1 MFPNTYKI
9 VNAKVLIFNKG
20 MFEYI
25 MPPSFTEAIREHI
38 MLFDGGMG
46 TEIQKL
52 DPQPQDFPRNKD
64 GFNDGLNMTKP
75 EWIKKIHRDY
85 LKAGADCI
93 ETNSFGSNLF
103 KLKEYGFG
111 DKTVEINR
119 GAAELARDVC
129 NEFEDRYRYVIGS
142 VGPTGFLPSSEDQD
156 LGNVSP
162 QQIIEGFTP
171 QFEGLLL
178 GGVDSLLIETSQDIL
193 EVKLAIE
200 ACNKA
205 MEKVGKRVPLIGN
218 VTLDRYGN
226 MLLGTNVQ
234 AAYTTVS
241 GMGIDIFG
249 LNCSTGPEEMLSS
262 IRWLD
267 EQRGLPILMVP
278 NAGMPQ
284 NVAGK
289 AVYKM
294 TPEDM
299 ALKMREF
306 IRQFRGIK
314 IIGGCCGTTPIH
326 INKLREMLDKDGF
339 TAPNN

>member
-1 MFPNTYKI
+1 
-9 VNAKVLIFNKG
+9 
-20 MFEYI
+20 
-25 MPPSFTEAIREHI
+25 MPLTLTEAIREHVI
-38 MLFDGGMG
+38 LFDGGMG

-52 DPQPQDFPRNKD
+52 NPEPDDFPGKND
-64 GFNDGLNMTKP
+64 GFNDGLNITKP
-75 EWIKKIHRDY
+75 DWIKKIHRDY
-85 LKAGADCI
+85 LMAGADCI

-103 KLKEYGFG
+103 KLKEYGYG
-111 DKTVEINR
+111 DKAVEINQR
-119 GAAELARDVC
+119 AAELAREVC

-142 VGPTGFLPSSEDQD
+142 IGPTGFLPSSEDQD
-156 LGNVSP
+156 LGKVSP
-162 QQIIEGFTP
+162 QQIIEGFMP
-171 QFEGLLL
+171 QSEGLLL

-200 ACNKA
+200 ACHMA
-205 MEKVGKRVPLIGN
+205 MQNVGRKVPLIGN

-234 AAYTTVS
+234 AAYTTVCD
-241 GMGIDIFG
+241 MGIDIFG

-267 EQRGLPILMVP
+267 EQQGLPILVVP

-284 NVAGK
+284 NVEGR

-306 IRQFRGIK
+306 IKQFSRIR
-314 IIGGCCGTTPIH
+314 IIGGCCGTTPLH
-326 INKLREMLDKDGF
+326 IGKLRKMLKEERFNTPDD
-339 TAPNN
+339 

>member
-1 MFPNTYKI
+1 
-9 VNAKVLIFNKG
+9 
-20 MFEYI
+20 
-25 MPPSFTEAIREHI
+25 MPLSLTEAIREHI
-38 MLFDGGMG
+38 ILFDGGMG

-52 DPQPQDFPRNKD
+52 NPQPQDFPGCND

-85 LKAGADCI
+85 LMAGADCI

-103 KLKEYGFG
+103 KLKEYGYG
-111 DKTVEINR
+111 LKTVEINR
-119 GAAELARDVC
+119 GAAELARGVC
-129 NEFEDRYRYVIGS
+129 NEFKDRYRYVIGS

-156 LGNVSP
+156 LGKLSP
-162 QQIIEGFTP
+162 QQIIDGFLP

-200 ACNKA
+200 ACHLA
-205 MEKVGKRVPLIGN
+205 MQKVGRKVPLIGN
-218 VTLDRYGN
+218 VTLDKYGK
-226 MLLGTNVQ
+226 MLLGTDVQ
-234 AAYTTVS
+234 AAYTTVCD
-241 GMGIDIFG
+241 MGIDIFG
-249 LNCSTGPEEMLSS
+249 LNCSTGPDEMLPS

-267 EQRGLPILMVP
+267 EQHGLPILVVP

-284 NVAGK
+284 NIGGK

-299 ALKMREF
+299 ALKMQEF
-306 IRQFRGIK
+306 IKQYSRIR
-314 IIGGCCGTTPIH
+314 IIGGCCGTTPLH
-326 INKLREMLDKDGF
+326 INNLREMLEDQGF
-339 TAPNN
+339 TSPND

>member
-1 MFPNTYKI
+1 
-9 VNAKVLIFNKG
+9 
-20 MFEYI
+20 
-25 MPPSFTEAIREHI
+25 MPLTLTEAIREHI
-38 MLFDGGMG
+38 ILFDGGMG

-52 DPQPQDFPRNKD
+52 NPEPDDFPGKND
-64 GFNDGLNMTKP
+64 GFNDGLNITKP
-75 EWIKKIHRDY
+75 DWIKKIHREY
-85 LKAGADCI
+85 LMAGADCI

-103 KLKEYGFG
+103 KLKEYGYG
-111 DKTVEINR
+111 DKAVEINQR
-119 GAAELARDVC
+119 AAELAREVC

-142 VGPTGFLPSSEDQD
+142 IGPTGFLPSSEDQD
-156 LGNVSP
+156 LGKVSP
-162 QQIIEGFTP
+162 QQIIEGFMP
-171 QFEGLLL
+171 QSEGLLL

-200 ACNKA
+200 ACHMA
-205 MEKVGKRVPLIGN
+205 MQNVGRKVPLIGN

-234 AAYTTVS
+234 AAYTTVCD
-241 GMGIDIFG
+241 MGIDIFG

-267 EQRGLPILMVP
+267 EQQGLPILVVP

-284 NVAGK
+284 NVEGR

-306 IRQFRGIK
+306 IKQFSRIR

-326 INKLREMLDKDGF
+326 IGKLRKMLKEERFNTPDD
-339 TAPNN
+339 

>member
-1 MFPNTYKI
+1 
-9 VNAKVLIFNKG
+9 
-20 MFEYI
+20 
-25 MPPSFTEAIREHI
+25 MPLTLTEAIREHI
-38 MLFDGGMG
+38 ILFDGGMG

-52 DPQPQDFPRNKD
+52 NPEPADFPGKND
-64 GFNDGLNMTKP
+64 GFNDGLNITKP
-75 EWIKKIHRDY
+75 DWIKKIHRDY
-85 LKAGADCI
+85 LMAGADCI

-103 KLKEYGFG
+103 KLKEYGYG
-111 DKTVEINR
+111 DKAVEINQR
-119 GAAELARDVC
+119 AAELAREVC

-142 VGPTGFLPSSEDQD
+142 IGPTGFLPSSEDQD
-156 LGNVSP
+156 LGKVSP
-162 QQIIEGFTP
+162 QQIIEGFMP
-171 QFEGLLL
+171 QSEGLLL

-200 ACNKA
+200 ACHMA
-205 MEKVGKRVPLIGN
+205 MQNVGRKVPLIGN

-234 AAYTTVS
+234 AAYTTVCD
-241 GMGIDIFG
+241 MGIDIFG

-267 EQRGLPILMVP
+267 EQQGLPILVVP

-284 NVAGK
+284 NVEGR

-306 IRQFRGIK
+306 IKQFSRIR
-314 IIGGCCGTTPIH
+314 IIGGCCGTTPLH
-326 INKLREMLDKDGF
+326 IGKLRKMLKEERFNTPDD
-339 TAPNN
+339 

>member
-1 MFPNTYKI
+1 
-9 VNAKVLIFNKG
+9 
-20 MFEYI
+20 
-25 MPPSFTEAIREHI
+25 MPLTLTEAIREHVI
-38 MLFDGGMG
+38 LFDGGMG

-52 DPQPQDFPRNKD
+52 NPEPADFPGKND
-64 GFNDGLNMTKP
+64 GFNDGLNITKP
-75 EWIKKIHRDY
+75 DWIKKIHRDY
-85 LKAGADCI
+85 LMAGADCI

-103 KLKEYGFG
+103 KLKEYGYG
-111 DKTVEINR
+111 DKAVEMNQR
-119 GAAELARDVC
+119 AAELAREVC

-142 VGPTGFLPSSEDQD
+142 IGPTGFLPSSEDQD
-156 LGNVSP
+156 LGKVST
-162 QQIIEGFTP
+162 QQIIEGFMP
-171 QFEGLLL
+171 QSEGLLL

-200 ACNKA
+200 ACHTA
-205 MEKVGKRVPLIGN
+205 MQNVGRKVPLIGN

-234 AAYTTVS
+234 AAYTTVCD
-241 GMGIDIFG
+241 MGIDIFG

-267 EQRGLPILMVP
+267 EQQGLPILVVP

-284 NVAGK
+284 NVEGR

-306 IRQFRGIK
+306 IKQFSRIR
-314 IIGGCCGTTPIH
+314 IIGGCCGTTPLH
-326 INKLREMLDKDGF
+326 IGKLRKMLKEERFNTPDD
-339 TAPNN
+339 

>member
-1 MFPNTYKI
+1 
-9 VNAKVLIFNKG
+9 
-20 MFEYI
+20 
-25 MPPSFTEAIREHI
+25 MPLSLSEAIREHI
-38 MLFDGGMG
+38 ILFDGGMG

-52 DPQPQDFPRNKD
+52 NPQPQDFPGGND
-64 GFNDGLNMTKP
+64 GFNDGLNLTKS

-85 LKAGADCI
+85 LMAGADCI

-103 KLKEYGFG
+103 KLKEYGYG
-111 DKTVEINR
+111 LKTVEINR
-119 GAAELARDVC
+119 GAAELARGVC
-129 NEFEDRYRYVIGS
+129 NEFVDRYRYIIGS

-156 LGNVSP
+156 LGKLSP
-162 QQIIEGFTP
+162 QQIIDGFLP

-200 ACNKA
+200 ACHLA
-205 MEKVGKRVPLIGN
+205 MQKVGRRVPLIGN
-218 VTLDRYGN
+218 VTLDKYGK
-226 MLLGTNVQ
+226 MLLGTDVQ
-234 AAYTTVS
+234 AAYTTVCD
-241 GMGIDIFG
+241 MGIDIFG
-249 LNCSTGPEEMLSS
+249 LNCSTGPDEMLPS

-267 EQRGLPILMVP
+267 EQHGLPILVVP

-284 NVAGK
+284 NIGGK

-306 IRQFRGIK
+306 IKQYSRIR
-314 IIGGCCGTTPIH
+314 IIGGCCGTTPLH
-326 INKLREMLDKDGF
+326 INKLREMLEDQGF
-339 TAPNN
+339 TSPND

>member
-1 MFPNTYKI
+1 
-9 VNAKVLIFNKG
+9 
-20 MFEYI
+20 
-25 MPPSFTEAIREHI
+25 MPLTLTEVIREHVI
-38 MLFDGGMG
+38 LFDGGMG

-52 DPQPQDFPRNKD
+52 NPEPDDFPGKND
-64 GFNDGLNMTKP
+64 GFNDGLNITKP
-75 EWIKKIHRDY
+75 DWIKKIHRDY
-85 LKAGADCI
+85 LMAGADCI

-103 KLKEYGFG
+103 KLKEYGYG
-111 DKTVEINR
+111 DKAVEINQR
-119 GAAELARDVC
+119 AAELAREVC

-142 VGPTGFLPSSEDQD
+142 IGPTGFLPSSEDQD
-156 LGNVSP
+156 LGKVSP
-162 QQIIEGFTP
+162 QQIIEGFMP
-171 QFEGLLL
+171 QSEGLLL

-200 ACNKA
+200 ACHMA
-205 MEKVGKRVPLIGN
+205 MQNVGRKVPLIGN

-234 AAYTTVS
+234 AAYTTVCD
-241 GMGIDIFG
+241 MGIDIFG

-267 EQRGLPILMVP
+267 EQQGLPILVVP

-284 NVAGK
+284 NVEGR

-306 IRQFRGIK
+306 IKQFSRIR
-314 IIGGCCGTTPIH
+314 IVGGCCGTTPLH
-326 INKLREMLDKDGF
+326 IGKLRKMLKEERFNTPDD
-339 TAPNN
+339 

>member
-1 MFPNTYKI
+1 
-9 VNAKVLIFNKG
+9 
-20 MFEYI
+20 
-25 MPPSFTEAIREHI
+25 MPLTLTEAIREHVI
-38 MLFDGGMG
+38 LFDGGMG

-52 DPQPQDFPRNKD
+52 NPQPDDFPGKND
-64 GFNDGLNMTKP
+64 GFNDGLNITKP
-75 EWIKKIHRDY
+75 DWIKKIHRDY
-85 LKAGADCI
+85 LMAGADCI

-103 KLKEYGFG
+103 KLKEYGYG
-111 DKTVEINR
+111 HKAVEINQR
-119 GAAELARDVC
+119 AAELAREVC

-142 VGPTGFLPSSEDQD
+142 IGPTGFLPSSEDQD
-156 LGNVSP
+156 LGKVSP
-162 QQIIEGFTP
+162 QQIIEGFLP
-171 QFEGLLL
+171 QSEGLLL

-200 ACNKA
+200 ACHMA
-205 MEKVGKRVPLIGN
+205 MQNVDRKVPLIGN

-234 AAYTTVS
+234 AAYTTVCD
-241 GMGIDIFG
+241 MGIDIFG

-267 EQRGLPILMVP
+267 EQHGLPILVVP

-294 TPEDM
+294 TPEEM
-299 ALKMREF
+299 ASKMREF
-306 IRQFRGIK
+306 VKQFTRIR
-314 IIGGCCGTTPIH
+314 IIGGCCGTTPMHIH
-326 INKLREMLDKDGF
+326 KLREMLKEEVFATLND
-339 TAPNN
+339 

>member
-1 MFPNTYKI
+1 
-9 VNAKVLIFNKG
+9 
-20 MFEYI
+20 
-25 MPPSFTEAIREHI
+25 MPLTLTETIREHVI
-38 MLFDGGMG
+38 LFDGGMG

-52 DPQPQDFPRNKD
+52 NPEPDDFPGKND
-64 GFNDGLNMTKP
+64 GFNDGLNITKP
-75 EWIKKIHRDY
+75 DWIKKIHRDY
-85 LKAGADCI
+85 LMAGADCI

-103 KLKEYGFG
+103 KLKEYGYG
-111 DKTVEINR
+111 DKAVEMNQR
-119 GAAELARDVC
+119 AAELAREVC

-142 VGPTGFLPSSEDQD
+142 IGPTGFLPSSEDQD
-156 LGNVSP
+156 LGKVSP
-162 QQIIEGFTP
+162 QQIIEGFMP
-171 QFEGLLL
+171 QSEGLLL

-200 ACNKA
+200 ACHTA
-205 MEKVGKRVPLIGN
+205 MQNVSRKVPLIGN

-234 AAYTTVS
+234 AAYTTVCD
-241 GMGIDIFG
+241 MGIDIFG

-267 EQRGLPILMVP
+267 EQQGLPILVVP

-284 NVAGK
+284 NVEGR

-306 IRQFRGIK
+306 IKQFSRIR
-314 IIGGCCGTTPIH
+314 IIGGCCGTTPLH
-326 INKLREMLDKDGF
+326 IGKLRKMLKEEEFNTPDD
-339 TAPNN
+339 

>member
-1 MFPNTYKI
+1 MSLY
-9 VNAKVLIFNKG
+9 L
-20 MFEYI
+20 EYI
-25 MPPSFTEAIREHI
+25 MPLTLTEAIRDHI
-38 MLFDGGMG
+38 ILFDGGMG

-52 DPQPQDFPRNKD
+52 NPQAHDFPGNND

-75 EWIKKIHRDY
+75 EWIKQIHRNY
-85 LKAGADCI
+85 LMAGADCI

-103 KLKEYGFG
+103 KLKEYGYG
-111 DKTVEINR
+111 DKTAEINR
-119 GAAELARDVC
+119 GAAQLAREVC

-156 LGNVSP
+156 LGKLSP
-162 QQIIEGFTP
+162 REIIEGFIP

-200 ACNKA
+200 AALIA
-205 MEKVGKRVPLIGN
+205 MQNVNRKVPLIGN

-226 MLLGTNVQ
+226 MLLGTDVE
-234 AAYTTVS
+234 AAYTTVCD
-241 GMGIDIFG
+241 MGIDIFG
-249 LNCSTGPEEMLSS
+249 LNCSTGPEEMLPS
-262 IRWLD
+262 IRWLN
-267 EQRGLPILMVP
+267 EQDGLPILVVP

-284 NVAGK
+284 NVGGK

-299 ALKMREF
+299 TLKMCEF
-306 IRQFRGIK
+306 IKQFSRIR
-314 IIGGCCGTTPIH
+314 IIGGCCGTTPVH
-326 INKLREMLDKDGF
+326 IKQLREMLKEEGF
-339 TAPNN
+339 TNDQT

>member
-1 MFPNTYKI
+1 
-9 VNAKVLIFNKG
+9 
-20 MFEYI
+20 
-25 MPPSFTEAIREHI
+25 MPLTLTEAIREHVI
-38 MLFDGGMG
+38 LFDGGMG

-52 DPQPQDFPRNKD
+52 NPQPDDFPGKND
-64 GFNDGLNMTKP
+64 GFNDGLNITKP
-75 EWIKKIHRDY
+75 DWIKKIHRDY
-85 LKAGADCI
+85 LMAGADCI

-103 KLKEYGFG
+103 KLKEYGYG
-111 DKTVEINR
+111 HKAVEINQR
-119 GAAELARDVC
+119 AAELAREVC

-142 VGPTGFLPSSEDQD
+142 IGPTGFLPSSEDQD
-156 LGNVSP
+156 LGKVSP
-162 QQIIEGFTP
+162 QQIIEGFLP
-171 QFEGLLL
+171 QSEGLLL

-200 ACNKA
+200 ACHMA
-205 MEKVGKRVPLIGN
+205 MQNVDRKVPLIGN

-234 AAYTTVS
+234 AAYTTVCD
-241 GMGIDIFG
+241 MGIDIFG

-267 EQRGLPILMVP
+267 EQHGLPILVVP

-294 TPEDM
+294 TPEEM
-299 ALKMREF
+299 ASKMRGF
-306 IRQFRGIK
+306 VKQFTRIR
-314 IIGGCCGTTPIH
+314 IIGGCCGTTPMHIH
-326 INKLREMLDKDGF
+326 KLREMLKEEVFATLND
-339 TAPNN
+339 

>member
-1 MFPNTYKI
+1 
-9 VNAKVLIFNKG
+9 
-20 MFEYI
+20 
-25 MPPSFTEAIREHI
+25 MPLTLTEVIREHI
-38 MLFDGGMG
+38 ILFDGGMG

-52 DPQPQDFPRNKD
+52 NPEPDDFPGKND
-64 GFNDGLNMTKP
+64 GFNDGLNITKP
-75 EWIKKIHRDY
+75 DWIKKIHRDY
-85 LKAGADCI
+85 LMAGADCI

-103 KLKEYGFG
+103 KLKEYGYG
-111 DKTVEINR
+111 DKAVEMNQR
-119 GAAELARDVC
+119 AAELAREVC

-142 VGPTGFLPSSEDQD
+142 IGPTGFLPSSEDQD
-156 LGNVSP
+156 LGKVSP
-162 QQIIEGFTP
+162 QQIIEGFMP
-171 QFEGLLL
+171 QSEGLLL

-200 ACNKA
+200 ACHMA
-205 MEKVGKRVPLIGN
+205 MQNVGRKVPLIGN

-234 AAYTTVS
+234 AAYTTVCD
-241 GMGIDIFG
+241 MGIDIFG

-267 EQRGLPILMVP
+267 EQQGLPILVVP

-284 NVAGK
+284 NVEGR

-306 IRQFRGIK
+306 IKQFSRIR
-314 IIGGCCGTTPIH
+314 IVGGCCGTTPLH
-326 INKLREMLDKDGF
+326 IGKLRKMLKEERFNTPDD
-339 TAPNN
+339 